1 MKEMQW
7 SGWINFGITVLLFIT
22 LVMIVLHYY
31 MPKKKEDAEKAEKPK
46 YTMLNDEDEIKK

>member
-1 MKEMQW
+1 MQW
-7 SGWINFGITVLLFIT
+7 SGWIYFGITVLLFIT

-31 MPKKKEDAEKAEKPK
+31 RPKKKEDAEKAEKPK